1 VEALRTSRVIVTN
14 DHLPS
19 WFSKREGQHLLQ
31 TWHGTPIKKLLHD
44 APRTVTL
51 RYRRL
56 MARQV
61 PQWDL
66 LLAQTP
72 QAGRRLQRALG
83 YHGQVRVGEYPR
95 NVRLLGGSEVR
106 RRVRHE
112 LGIGQEQP
120 VILYAPTWRESL
132 RPDKRAVDCGTAG
145 GPGPAGALDGEHLAD
160 RLGAVVLMRSHHM
173 NRAGR
178 VPGTIDVSGY
188 PSVEEL
194 MVAADILVS
203 DYSSIFFD
211 FALTGK
217 PAVAY
222 VPDLTFYRDVER
234 GLYGFWP
241 LESGLPVAVDHD
253 GLTSHLHRVLG
264 GIDAAGGRCAPP
276 EVDPVPILD
285 NLAWIRGWVTRFL
298 S

>member
-1 VEALRTSRVIVTN
+1 
-14 DHLPS
+14 
-19 WFSKREGQHLLQ
+19 
-31 TWHGTPIKKLLHD
+31 
-44 APRTVTL
+44 
-51 RYRRL
+51 
-56 MARQV
+56 M
-61 PQWDL
+61 
-66 LLAQTP
+66 
-72 QAGRRLQRALG
+72 
-83 YHGQVRVGEYPR
+83 
-95 NVRLLGGSEVR
+95 
-106 RRVRHE
+106 RHE

-160 RLGAVVLMRSHHM
+160 RLGVVVLVRSHHM

-178 VPGTIDVSGY
+178 VPGAIDVSGY

-234 GLYGFWP
+234 GLYGRWP

-276 EVDPVPILD
+276 EVDPAPILD

>member
-1 VEALRTSRVIVTN
+1 
-14 DHLPS
+14 
-19 WFSKREGQHLLQ
+19 
-31 TWHGTPIKKLLHD
+31 
-44 APRTVTL
+44 
-51 RYRRL
+51 

-234 GLYGFWP
+234 GLYGCWP

-253 GLTSHLHRVLG
+253 GLTSHLHRILG